1 MATTVDTLLVRIEAD
16 MSDLKRDLQRVS
28 KQTEQATN
36 NMAEGFRKV
45 GRAVAA
51 LGGAAIFGSFLKSTV
66 QTGMQVEGL
75 RIQLDALLGSTE
87 EGGKAFQNMTRF
99 ASRVPFSLRQ
109 IQQGAGGLGAA
120 AKNADELSELM
131 QITGNIAAQFN
142 IPFEEAA
149 ANVQR
154 AMSAGAGAADQ
165 FRDRGVLAFAGFQ
178 QGVSYSASETAK
190 ILQDTFGTGGTAD
203 GAMDAFAKTT
213 QGAMS
218 MLGDAI
224 FNFQSVMAESGL
236 NEGLT
241 NLVNIVTEIIK
252 DSRVFA
258 AVIGSVLGNALNLVG
273 QAVQFVVTHMK
284 DIIYYFG
291 LFVAM
296 RTVMAFGETALAA
309 IKYARAINAV
319 SLAKKTLSIMSR
331 RNVLAL
337 LAVAGTVAFLGDEF
351 DEFAQSVGELGEKI
365 FSDLPPELKQY
376 FDPVFKVIDDAVNAA
391 TAAQD
396 FMNTPFGALGTGTT
410 IQLSSTGV
418 DADAMRE
425 LQKLIDK
432 TQPATVKLRE
442 QVALL
447 QSALGGMSG
456 EAREKAVEALAVLE
470 EKLRETEPMYASF
483 KNAVQ
488 SMATNVSNAFADMLA
503 NGKLNMDS
511 LKDIFRSFVK
521 TMIAKAIE
529 LFVINRILSMI
540 FPGAY
545 MTTAAGAFVPR
556 ASGGAMSARQPYLVG
571 ERGPEL
577 VVPNSASTVMNS
589 NNTRSALGS
598 GGDTT
603 IVQNINISTGVQ
615 QTVRS
620 EIRSLM
626 PEIAN
631 TAKAAVAD
639 TKRRG
644 GSYGRAFA

>member
-224 FNFQSVMAESGL
+224 FNFQAVMAESGL

-258 AVIGSVLGNALNLVG
+258 AVIGAVLGQSLTVLG
-273 QAVQFVVTHMK
+273 KAVEFVVQHFK

-296 RTVMAFGETALAA
+296 RTVMAFGEAAFAALKFA
-309 IKYARAINAV
+309 KAINAV
-319 SLAKKTLSIMSR
+319 SLAKKILTAMSKK
-331 RNVLAL
+331 NVVAI
-337 LAVAGTVAFLGDEF
+337 LAVAGVAAFASGELETFLKSVGDLGERIFSQLPPQMQQFF
-351 DEFAQSVGELGEKI
+351 DETTNKI
-365 FSDLPPELKQY
+365 KEATD
-376 FDPVFKVIDDAVNAA
+376 AA
-391 TAAQD
+391 TAAEN
-396 FMNTPFGALGTGTT
+396 FMNKEFGEIGTGTS

-432 TQPATVKLRE
+432 TQPSTVKLRE

-447 QSALGGMSG
+447 QSAIGGMSG
-456 EAREKAVEALAVLE
+456 EAREKAVEALTVLE

-483 KNAVQ
+483 KSAVQ

-503 NGKLNMDS
+503 NGKLNMES

-545 MTTAAGAFVPR
+545 QTTASGAFIPR
-556 ASGGAMSARQPYLVG
+556 ASGGAMNARQPYLVG

-589 NNTRSALGS
+589 NNTRSALGG

-615 QTVRS
+615 QTVRT

-631 TAKAAVAD
+631 SAKAAVAD
-639 TKRRG
+639 SKRRG